1 MQLLYTGTVS
11 KHMTGS
17 HVAGNE
23 PQYVEPRKKQ
33 FNPDPNANKP
43 TVGLDFS
50 VATNPPVINPV
61 VPVALY

>member
-1 MQLLYTGTVS
+1 
-11 KHMTGS
+11 MTGS